1 VFRFLAC
8 EGRDGQKTP
17 RLVHLSL
24 SGESTLDIADG
35 THHLHSVAN
44 NLLRAILCEVVL
56 GSAIGLSVRDG
67 YSSGL
72 RRWYF
77 PIRTQAGGATVQK

>member
-1 VFRFLAC
+1 MAR
-8 EGRDGQKTP
+8 KPP

-24 SGESTLDIADG
+24 SRESTLDTADG

-56 GSAIGLSVRDG
+56 GSAIGLSAWDG
-67 YSSGL
+67 YSSGGTFPFAH
-72 RRWYF
+72 RR
-77 PIRTQAGGATVQK
+77 AGHCSKVNSL